1 MTTPPE
7 PDEQAADARQT
18 DTLHVD
24 EVSADISDV
33 YWIDAPVLIIFWILL
48 GIVML
53 QFVTRYV
60 FNDSVGW
67 TEEIA
72 RYLLIF
78 LTFIGSVTCVRQGA
92 HIFLEFFYRYVPLA
106 GVKPLTVLVELINT
120 TFFSAAGYLCVELA
134 IETAHQ
140 NMVSI
145 NLPKG
150 IIYWTVAVCCFAM
163 ALLSIYRVVQRL
175 RTPTERIVDDIT
187 KPLVSG

>member
-92 HIFLEFFYRYVPLA
+92 HIFLEFFYRYV
-106 GVKPLTVLVELINT
+106 
-120 TFFSAAGYLCVELA
+120 
-134 IETAHQ
+134 
-140 NMVSI
+140 
-145 NLPKG
+145 
-150 IIYWTVAVCCFAM
+150 
-163 ALLSIYRVVQRL
+163 
-175 RTPTERIVDDIT
+175 
-187 KPLVSG
+187 